1 MYGPKI
7 EVSSSL
13 SLRGCHNVLSAV
25 APIRPPNRLPALR
38 PPGQSASGWGLSGQ
52 AGVSFWCL
60 DFVDSHYW
68 SFSVKYH
75 FLFSICLPWLVQAA
89 LSFLSLVRLTFF
101 VTYGTKM
108 FLWWVWGLRCVV
120 WCMHGEEKKDTKKK
134 YKIEKISAMRCRGLF
149 SDTS

>member
-1 MYGPKI
+1 MYVSVGMYGPKT

-13 SLRGCHNVLSAV
+13 FLRGCHNVLSAV

-38 PPGQSASGWGLSGQ
+38 PPGQSASEWGRSGQ

-101 VTYGTKM
+101 FSVCY
-108 FLWWVWGLRCVV
+108 LWHKNVFMMSMRFTMRCLMYA
-120 WCMHGEEKKDTKKK
+120 WRRKKDTKKK
-134 YKIEKISAMRCRGLF
+134 YEIEKIK
-149 SDTS
+149 